1 MSEKK
6 AIKLPGSTPIA
17 PYSPAIEANGFLFV
31 AGQVGFDPV
40 NRCFY
45 GDNIV
50 AQTRGTLNNL
60 KAVLECAGSDMDRIV
75 KTTIFLTDVADFDTV
90 NAIYAEY
97 FKKDP
102 PARSC
107 IQVAAL
113 PKGALIEIE
122 AIALAGG

>member
-6 AIKLPGSTPIA
+6 TVHLPGSTPIA
-17 PYSPAIEANGFLFV
+17 PYSPAVEANGFLFV

-40 NRCFY
+40 EKCYY

-50 AQTRGTLNNL
+50 AQTRGALNNL
-60 KAVLECAGSDMDRIV
+60 RTVLECAGSSLDKVV
-75 KTTIFLTDVADFDTV
+75 KTTVFLTDVADFDTV

-107 IQVAAL
+107 VQVAAL
-113 PKGALIEIE
+113 PKGALMEIE
-122 AIALAGG
+122 AVALR